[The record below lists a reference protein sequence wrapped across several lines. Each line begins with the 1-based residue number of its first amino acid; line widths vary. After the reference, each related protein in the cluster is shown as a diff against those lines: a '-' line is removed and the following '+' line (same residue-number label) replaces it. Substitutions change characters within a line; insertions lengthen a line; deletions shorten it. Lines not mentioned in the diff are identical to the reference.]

1 MVGNRISH
9 YKVLEK
15 LGQGGMGVVY
25 KADDTRL
32 ERRVA
37 LKFLPEHLLGDEEVR
52 KRFVREAKAAAAL
65 DHANICTVHE
75 IDESDGKT
83 FIAMSLI
90 EGEPLDKRIGRG
102 PLKIDEALDIAQQIA
117 AGLEAAH
124 KKGVVHR
131 DIKPENIMVG
141 PDSIGAGGRVTIM
154 DFGLA
159 QLTQASRLT
168 RADQTMGTVA
178 YMSPEQTEGS
188 GTDQRTDVWSLGVV
202 LYEMIT
208 GRQPFQGDYA
218 KAVMYS
224 ILNEEPEPM
233 TALRTGV
240 PMELEVAAGK
250 CMAKAVEDRYGSAG
264 EVGRDLR
271 LVADKLKETPSQSV
285 VVKAAGE
292 NVKETPRWSYLWTA
306 IGAALLGALIVWR
319 LLGPHAPDHPTV
331 TRLHLNLPGLD
342 PQPGLGWGFTIS
354 PDGRTIAFVAN
365 GMINLRE
372 LESLDTAPILGT
384 EDGYTPFFSPDGEW
398 LGFLTVTGVRK
409 VSLRG
414 GPPITLATVGNPGR
428 AVWCPNGE
436 IIFDTRGPSGLKRVS
451 AAGGGSL
458 EDFTTTA
465 EDEID
470 HAVPQILPDG
480 DTVIFGVLPE
490 GKGWTEASIFA
501 KSLTNGKPKLLVEAG
516 GGSARYV
523 DSGHLIYKKG
533 GALMAA
539 PFDAARLQITGE
551 SVPVAEGVSNLGA
564 ANTLTYSRNGT
575 LVYLASSLAGAP
587 PRALVWVDRQGREEA
602 VGLGPDSYST
612 PRISPDGSKLA
623 ITAQRPRLGRD
634 VMLYDLE
641 RRVLERTLA
650 QFEGN
655 DNAPVWSANGDRVFY
670 ISDESGGKVIS
681 KSSDGTQEETLV
693 KSWIAPQSASPDG
706 SILVYLELNGE
717 GGRDI
722 GTISLDGDRT
732 PRILLGGKSLEDSP
746 DISPDG
752 RFLAYSS
759 TESDKSEIYVSPFPN
774 VDRGRSRISYN
785 GGAYPAWSSSGDEL
799 FYLNGR
805 TMMAARRTPGSTA
818 TWSEPIALFTG
829 DYLTSEPFAR
839 PFDVAPDGR
848 FLMVKLASGSRPE
861 ELTVVLN
868 WFEELE
874 RLVPTN

>member
-25 KADDTRL
+25 KAEDTRL

-436 IIFDTRGPSGLKRVS
+436 II
-451 AAGGGSL
+451 
-458 EDFTTTA
+458 
-465 EDEID
+465 
-470 HAVPQILPDG
+470 
-480 DTVIFGVLPE
+480 
-490 GKGWTEASIFA
+490 
-501 KSLTNGKPKLLVEAG
+501 
-516 GGSARYV
+516 
-523 DSGHLIYKKG
+523 
-533 GALMAA
+533 M
-539 PFDAARLQITGE
+539 
-551 SVPVAEGVSNLGA
+551 
-564 ANTLTYSRNGT
+564 
-575 LVYLASSLAGAP
+575 
-587 PRALVWVDRQGREEA
+587 
-602 VGLGPDSYST
+602 
-612 PRISPDGSKLA
+612 
-623 ITAQRPRLGRD
+623 
-634 VMLYDLE
+634 
-641 RRVLERTLA
+641 
-650 QFEGN
+650 
-655 DNAPVWSANGDRVFY
+655 
-670 ISDESGGKVIS
+670 
-681 KSSDGTQEETLV
+681 
-693 KSWIAPQSASPDG
+693 
-706 SILVYLELNGE
+706 
-717 GGRDI
+717 
-722 GTISLDGDRT
+722 
-732 PRILLGGKSLEDSP
+732 
-746 DISPDG
+746 
-752 RFLAYSS
+752 
-759 TESDKSEIYVSPFPN
+759 
-774 VDRGRSRISYN
+774 RSRISRPTRGRDRPCGSPN
-785 GGAYPAWSSSGDEL
+785 PAPMEPRSSSG
-799 FYLNGR
+799 FS
-805 TMMAARRTPGSTA
+805 P
-818 TWSEPIALFTG
+818 
-829 DYLTSEPFAR
+829 R
-839 PFDVAPDGR
+839 PPKTLDKRPKS
-848 FLMVKLASGSRPE
+848 LQHSLASRRARAASARV
-861 ELTVVLN
+861 T
-868 WFEELE
+868 
-874 RLVPTN
+874 